1 MNPEDLHMAKRGRPP
16 SLDEAKCNEILTIL
30 SVGGTRQLAAAYVG
44 CSVRTIQNTAERCPE
59 FGDMLRKRERSF
71 EVAFLDNIRAAAKE
85 PRYWRA
91 AAWALERLIPER
103 YARRSPDVI
112 TLEQIG
118 YLMTQLAEI
127 ISEEVPEKFRKNVLK
142 RLEAI
147 FSDLGH
153 TPNRKEE
160 PA

>member
-1 MNPEDLHMAKRGRPP
+1 MAKRGRPP

-59 FGDMLRKRERSF
+59 FGDVLRKREQSF
-71 EVAFLDNIRAAAKE
+71 EVAFLDNIRTAAKE

-103 YARRSPDVI
+103 YGRRSPDVI
-112 TLEQIG
+112 TLEQMHG
-118 YLMTQLAEI
+118 LMAQLAKI
-127 ISEEVPEKFRKNVLK
+127 LSEEVPEHFRKNVLK
-142 RLEAI
+142 RLGAV
-147 FSDLGH
+147 FADLGH
-153 TPNRKEE
+153 TPNTRTSENDT
-160 PA
+160 